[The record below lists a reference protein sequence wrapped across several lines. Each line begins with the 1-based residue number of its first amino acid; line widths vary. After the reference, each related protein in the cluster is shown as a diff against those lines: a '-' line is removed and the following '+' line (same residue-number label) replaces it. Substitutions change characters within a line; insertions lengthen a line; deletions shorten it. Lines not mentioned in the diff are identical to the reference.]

1 MEEDICDAASQCS
14 AFLDSL
20 LQRDL
25 LLSQYRRGASSSR
38 PPPSKFTRGSSRSLQ
53 ILYAVLVWSRLAQG
67 KKVVLDGRAA
77 VTPRASNAA
86 VLSAVYIW
94 NAGSMPLVRRARRLK
109 SARRLNR
116 LPAPVPHQARL
127 PCRRCS
133 VPIDANGRRRCPQAA
148 VGVGQY
154 GSGTTQLQALVVF

>member
-25 LLSQYRRGASSSR
+25 LLSR
-38 PPPSKFTRGSSRSLQ
+38 PPDLRLKFTRGSSRSLQ
-53 ILYAVLVWSRLAQG
+53 SLYAVLVGSRLAQG

-94 NAGSMPLVRRARRLK
+94 TAGSMPLVRRARRLK